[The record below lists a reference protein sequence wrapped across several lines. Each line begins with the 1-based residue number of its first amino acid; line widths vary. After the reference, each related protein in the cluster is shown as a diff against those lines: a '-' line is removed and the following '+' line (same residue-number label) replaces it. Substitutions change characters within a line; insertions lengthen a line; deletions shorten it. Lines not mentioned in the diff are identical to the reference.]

1 MVRKLSLCMRA
12 SVLALLILGMSVAH
26 AQEDATKPQPVEK
39 NLTWWSVRGCPTEEA
54 CKLWEEFRE
63 KYNITYAI
71 VKWHKDVPRIAV
83 LDMYLKLNKEVTS
96 KDEAELVARSFL
108 EENKDLFKL
117 DFRELRLWRVL
128 EDYNSFDVYYQQYY
142 QNLTVEGA
150 RVSVLIHK
158 EGVISVIGNGF
169 EPNITISTAPN
180 ITREEAVEIAK
191 KSYSPMA
198 PNLSTAKNYPVV
210 ELVVLP
216 QRYIELYSLQN
227 SEEPKQYLAWK
238 VKFLEETIYV
248 DAHTGEILHRRG
260 NIAIEVSNTNVTQG
274 TPPEKKLE
282 IPPGMEEEWE
292 EFRERYGDAFSK
304 VEWGLSCGCVREL
317 YGYYDTGR
325 GELRTEEEAEA
336 LAREFLSENAK
347 LFKVD
352 LSQLRVKKVE
362 LDRRGVWTV
371 DYEQYYKD
379 VPVYTGEVRV
389 LMNNKSY
396 LKRVIN
402 NFYPGISIST
412 TPSLSRREAVKI
424 VASVTGGPTAGVDKV
439 VLFILPESEN
449 GSVVYRLSWRVWSAK
464 ELAYYFVNARSGEVL
479 RVEPTAA
486 AYGGGRG
493 EPPTGAEPVDKGFS
507 KLMAAGAF
515 LVILAIALRRWRK

>member
-12 SVLALLILGMSVAH
+12 SVLALLILGMSVAY

-39 NLTWWSVRGCPTEEA
+39 DLEEKNLTWWSVRGCPSEEA

-63 KYNITYAI
+63 RYNITYAI

-83 LDMYLKLNKEVTS
+83 LDMYLKLDKEVTS

-169 EPNITISTAPN
+169 EPNITISTTP
-180 ITREEAVEIAK
+180 TVSKEEAVEIAK

-216 QRYIELYSLQN
+216 QRYIEMKLQS

-248 DAHTGEILHRRG
+248 DAHTGKILHRRG

-292 EFRERYGDAFSK
+292 EFRAKYGDAFSMK
-304 VEWGLSCGCVREL
+304 WGISCGCVREL

-336 LAREFLSENAK
+336 LAREFLEENREI
-347 LFKVD
+347 FKIDIADIYV
-352 LSQLRVKKVE
+352 
-362 LDRRGVWTV
+362 
-371 DYEQYYKD
+371 
-379 VPVYTGEVRV
+379 
-389 LMNNKSY
+389 
-396 LKRVIN
+396 
-402 NFYPGISIST
+402 
-412 TPSLSRREAVKI
+412 SRIK
-424 VASVTGGPTAGVDKV
+424 
-439 VLFILPESEN
+439 
-449 GSVVYRLSWRVWSAK
+449 
-464 ELAYYFVNARSGEVL
+464 
-479 RVEPTAA
+479 
-486 AYGGGRG
+486 
-493 EPPTGAEPVDKGFS
+493 
-507 KLMAAGAF
+507 
-515 LVILAIALRRWRK
+515 